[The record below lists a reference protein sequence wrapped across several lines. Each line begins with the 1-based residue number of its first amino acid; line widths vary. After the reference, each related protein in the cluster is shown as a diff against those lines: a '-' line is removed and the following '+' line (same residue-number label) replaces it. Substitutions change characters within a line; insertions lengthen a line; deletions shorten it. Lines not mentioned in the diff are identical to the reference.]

1 MLLSILMLVPL
12 ISKLIKFSS
21 LSNVLQLCSDHF
33 LIRFCQT
40 GGIIM
45 DPAVWLDEARPPPPK
60 YVYKSIMSVMKTK
73 I

>member
-33 LIRFCQT
+33 PIRLCQT

-45 DPAVWLDEARPPPPK
+45 DTAVWLDEARPPPK
-60 YVYKSIMSVMKTK
+60 YVYKSIMSVMKSK

>member
-33 LIRFCQT
+33 LIRLCQT

-45 DPAVWLDEARPPPPK
+45 DTAVWLDEARPPPK
-60 YVYKSIMSVMKTK
+60 YV
-73 I
+73 